1 MTFICTQP
9 LYRAGSVD
17 PRHAL
22 APVWVEKAVP
32 GIKLGGIADAEAGA
46 Q

>member
-9 LYRAGSVD
+9 LYRAESTD

-32 GIKLGGIADAEAGA
+32 GIKPGNITIELAEAA
-46 Q
+46 